1 MSVEVPESIRESAE
15 VLVSITKDLAGVV
28 SEICEQISILKEE
41 RTETTG
47 EVKDAYNLVIKNK
60 VWILQKLIGAYWLK
74 TLNLELDKPDVG
86 VPEGHPT
93 ATHFIDC
100 AGPTG
105 AVVIEDYVKGCNG
118 TTGESGEGR

>member
-28 SEICEQISILKEE
+28 SEICEQITILKEE
-41 RTETTG
+41 RAETTG
-47 EVKDAYNLVIKNK
+47 EVRDAYNLVIKNK

-74 TLNLELDKPDVG
+74 TLNLELDKVDELPS
-86 VPEGHPT
+86 PPT
-93 ATHFIDC
+93 STRFIDC
-100 AGPTG
+100 DGPTG
-105 AVVIEDYVKGCNG
+105 TVVIEDYVKGCNG